1 MVSKA
6 LVIAFA
12 VLLNEVAKMFGYDV
26 PVDLL
31 VTVIILLLSLIGV
44 DVVELAAKRFVAR
57 MRNRGLWK

>member
-6 LVIAFA
+6 LVVAFA
-12 VLLNEVAKMFGYDV
+12 LFLSELAKMFGYAV

-31 VTVIILLLSLIGV
+31 VTVIIILLSLIGV
-44 DVVELAAKRFVAR
+44 DVVELLAKGFVAR

>member
-12 VLLNEVAKMFGYDV
+12 VLLAEVAKMFGYDV

-31 VTVIILLLSLIGV
+31 VTAIVILLALIGV
-44 DVVELAAKRFVAR
+44 DVTELLAKGFVAR